1 VTGNLSRRLAT
12 VATTALLG
20 TMLLGAGTATAADS
34 RMLYVGDP
42 AQESAP
48 PTPYQ
53 IHPTAVSVGNVTYFD
68 VQIKN
73 EGRQTL
79 TSASLAMGTLI
90 ATSDG
95 NGNFG
100 QALPTGWTIKNIT
113 SLAPGIS
120 PTCVTDPTSTAPS
133 SGLITAGAYDGFSC
147 SFGNLSRNAGGT
159 IRVYLTAG
167 PGPISAND
175 IQVSGKVAEATG
187 GNVGSNTNTFYAYS
201 DGTFFVSGDGR
212 VAGLFDKTHDPIHP
226 LVRGATPTTVALFAL
241 SGDYV
246 VSIDETLG
254 GPECP
259 STITTCSAGAST
271 VHVNQGVSVNP
282 YFVWTAQFP
291 VSSTYKLSNKTGFIH
306 FFETSGYETL
316 YNVQKTTCSNPT
328 IPCADFTLV
337 NGGTSGA
344 YVQVYFKTANNGSG
358 KLF

>member
-12 VATTALLG
+12 VATAALLG
-20 TMLLGAGTATAADS
+20 TLLLGTGTATAADS

-42 AQESAP
+42 TQESAP
-48 PTPYQ
+48 PIPYQ
-53 IHPTAVSVGNVTYFD
+53 IHPTAVSDGNVTYFD

-79 TSASLAMGTLI
+79 TSASIAMGTLI

-95 NGNFG
+95 NGAFG

-113 SLAPGIS
+113 SLAGIS
-120 PTCVTDPTSTAPS
+120 PTCVTDPASGAPT
-133 SGLITAGAYDGFSC
+133 SGLVTVGAYDGFSC
-147 SFGNLSRNAGGT
+147 SFGNLGRNGGGT

-167 PGPISAND
+167 PALVNSSD

-187 GNVGSNTNTFYAYS
+187 GNVGSNTNTFYAYGNGS
-201 DGTFFVSGDGR
+201 FFVSGDGR
-212 VAGLFDKTHDPIHP
+212 VAGLFDKNHGPIVP
-226 LVRGATPTTVALFAL
+226 TVRGATPTAVDLFAL

-254 GPECP
+254 GPPCP

-271 VHVNQGVSVNP
+271 VHVNQGAAVSP

-306 FFETSGYETL
+306 FFEAGGYETF
-316 YNVQKTTCSNPT
+316 YNVQKTSCSKAT
-328 IPCADFTLV
+328 IPCANFSLV
-337 NGGTSGA
+337 TDGSGNLF
-344 YVQVYFKTANNGSG
+344 VQVIFKTANNGSG